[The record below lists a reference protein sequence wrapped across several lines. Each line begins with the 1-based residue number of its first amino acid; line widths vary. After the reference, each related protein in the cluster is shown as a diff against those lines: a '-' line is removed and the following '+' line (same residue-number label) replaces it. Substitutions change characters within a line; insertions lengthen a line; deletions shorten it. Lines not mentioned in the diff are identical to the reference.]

1 MEDELPTANWS
12 SCHMGALIFVTGL
25 SLFNF
30 SYSAS
35 NIGGVLLYLDSAHT
49 DCSHEAICLHSSLWK
64 GILVSSCLVGAFF
77 GALFAGPLAD
87 HFGRR
92 TTLLTNNFFFIVG
105 SLSSALSPG
114 IQCLVVSR
122 CVVGIGVG
130 IASALVHVYIGEVV
144 PAGRRGEHG
153 AILVM
158 MGTSGILV
166 ANLVCWAISDWRW
179 VFALG
184 VVPALLQ
191 VIWGSAIMPE
201 SSLWYRQRP
210 KSLAMA
216 RRSFQ
221 AVALEGMD
229 CENPDCEEAILES
242 TASWANLWQAFR
254 SGEAILPL
262 TIGCGLH
269 VLAQASGINVII
281 YYGPKMF
288 TLAGFP
294 SSTAIFLSAG
304 ISACQMIS
312 TLLLSRLVDK
322 VGRKPMSYIG
332 LAFMVLSLVG
342 IMWSFWMPAGHRA
355 GWVALI
361 SCFSFRV
368 AFSVSLGPLPYIIT
382 AEVFPEHIR
391 APGVSLCLAVKW
403 VANFTI
409 ALSWLPLSEAMTLAG
424 TFALY
429 TAVCVLAAFFLAIY
443 VPETSG
449 KSLSQVTKVV
459 WNKLEDMSP

>member
-1 MEDELPTANWS
+1 MYATSLGSGQLNHLALPCSFRLQARRGLAFRLQLHSRGATMEDELPTANWS
-12 SCHMGALIFVTGL
+12 SCRMGALIFATGL

-87 HFGRR
+87 YFGRR
-92 TTLLTNNFFFIVG
+92 ATLLANNFFFIVG

-114 IQCLVVSR
+114 ILCLVVSR

-184 VVPALLQ
+184 IVPALLQ

-201 SSLWYRQRP
+201 STLWHKQRP

-221 AVALEGMD
+221 VAAIEEGIRP
-229 CENPDCEEAILES
+229 E
-242 TASWANLWQAFR
+242 
-254 SGEAILPL
+254 
-262 TIGCGLH
+262 
-269 VLAQASGINVII
+269 
-281 YYGPKMF
+281 
-288 TLAGFP
+288 
-294 SSTAIFLSAG
+294 IF
-304 ISACQMIS
+304 
-312 TLLLSRLVDK
+312 SR
-322 VGRKPMSYIG
+322 
-332 LAFMVLSLVG
+332 
-342 IMWSFWMPAGHRA
+342 
-355 GWVALI
+355 
-361 SCFSFRV
+361 
-368 AFSVSLGPLPYIIT
+368 
-382 AEVFPEHIR
+382 
-391 APGVSLCLAVKW
+391 CL
-403 VANFTI
+403 F
-409 ALSWLPLSEAMTLAG
+409 
-424 TFALY
+424 
-429 TAVCVLAAFFLAIY
+429 
-443 VPETSG
+443 
-449 KSLSQVTKVV
+449 
-459 WNKLEDMSP
+459 